1 MWQQK
6 RWHAPYYWAAF
17 VLQGDYEGKLAAG
30 SGRRSPNA
38 WPAAVILALLA
49 GAGVFFWKKKT
60 LKRDMS
66 INPELERQK
75 KKWDLSQQSF
85 ESLLHWLDS
94 DRDRAGK
101 RYEDIRGRLI
111 KIFGSRGCAE
121 PDYLADETINRVA
134 KRVDEIAKTYQG
146 DPALYLYGVANK
158 IHLEQ
163 LKKQKP
169 LTTTL
174 TVPALDDYEQE
185 YVCLNRCIGHL
196 PAGSRDL
203 VLQYY
208 EHEQHAKIVNR
219 QLLAERLGI
228 GLNALRIRA
237 HRTRLALR
245 ECITSCLEKKQTGHI
260 TYSN

>member
-1 MWQQK
+1 
-6 RWHAPYYWAAF
+6 
-17 VLQGDYEGKLAAG
+17 
-30 SGRRSPNA
+30 
-38 WPAAVILALLA
+38 
-49 GAGVFFWKKKT
+49 
-60 LKRDMS
+60 MS
-66 INPELERQK
+66 IDPELERQK
-75 KKWDLSQQSF
+75 KKWDLSEQSF

-111 KIFGSRGCAE
+111 KIFSSRGCAE

-134 KRVDEIAKTYQG
+134 RRVEEIAKTYEG
-146 DPALYLYGVANK
+146 DPALYFYGVANK

-169 LTTTL
+169 LTRTPV
-174 TVPALDDYEQE
+174 VPAVNDFEQE
-185 YVCLNRCIGHL
+185 YVCLERCIGYL
-196 PAGSRDL
+196 PVGSRDL

-208 EHEQHAKIVNR
+208 DHERHAKVVKR

-245 ECITSCLEKKQTGHI
+245 KCIMSCLEKKQPAEMK
-260 TYSN
+260 YSN